1 MQTNP
6 AVEQSKIIRWSKSP
20 WNQSSRKGK
29 GLWRKGFAEEL
40 SLEFRMKYWA
50 REDGGSD
57 SQDGEDDELP
67 CVTGESAGD
76 CMYCT
81 TQHYVILDPIFP
93 TSREK

>member
-1 MQTNP
+1 
-6 AVEQSKIIRWSKSP
+6 
-20 WNQSSRKGK
+20 
-29 GLWRKGFAEEL
+29 
-40 SLEFRMKYWA
+40 MKYWA

-67 CVTGESAGD
+67 CVTDESAGD